1 MKLFQIEYLVAVCRY
16 GSISQA
22 ADALL
27 VSRPAVS
34 RAVRDLEEEFG
45 VPLLQRN
52 TTGVVLTEAGQV
64 FYEKCLKIQQ
74 MLAELGTEMAS
85 FKCGAQDESDRVL
98 SIGISFT
105 ARCVVLPFI
114 NAFHHE
120 FPEVKIRL
128 TDIERAFLDSRTLV
142 PDYDLE
148 IALCSGERVEG
159 VEFLNI
165 RETFLAFC
173 CSKQHPLA
181 GRSHVSVMDLKD
193 EPLVALSR
201 LEKES
206 NQMTALF
213 ASHGLTPNIVYLT
226 NQMTSLRQMIR
237 ENICSSIKPRES
249 MENDP
254 EIATIPVDECEKLYM
269 RILWNGNIRHNKAF
283 HDFISYAKTNLI
295 VS

>member
-159 VEFLNI
+159 VKTRMESARNASQ
-165 RETFLAFC
+165 RRSAAAESANLARQ
-173 CSKQHPLA
+173 SARLQASSDAAVASEAKSLA
-181 GRSHVSVMDLKD
+181 AELEDLSAQARSAD
-193 EPLVALSR
+193 EADRSR
-201 LEKES
+201 K
-206 NQMTALF
+206 NQKKKNEPRRA
-213 ASHGLTPNIVYLT
+213 P
-226 NQMTSLRQMIR
+226 
-237 ENICSSIKPRES
+237 SSGG
-249 MENDP
+249 
-254 EIATIPVDECEKLYM
+254 M
-269 RILWNGNIRHNKAF
+269 RR
-283 HDFISYAKTNLI
+283 
-295 VS
+295 